1 MIKIIAV
8 GRIKEKAQVTL
19 IDEYLKRI
27 KPLHKIEVIELN
39 KSKHQDK
46 EVEKIIEDE
55 SKRILE
61 KVKDTDWVILL
72 DLKGQNIDSV
82 KLSQHIEKN
91 LNTGKNIAFIIGGS
105 HGVGET
111 IKKRSNFMWQLS
123 ALTFPHQL
131 VRLMLV
137 EQIYRAFTIINKHPY
152 HK

>member
-91 LNTGKNIAFIIGGS
+91 LNTGKNVAIIIGGS
-105 HGVGET
+105 HGVGESV
-111 IKKRSNFMWQLS
+111 KKRSNFMWQLS

>member
-105 HGVGET
+105 HGVGESV
-111 IKKRSNFMWQLS
+111 KKRSNFMWQLS

>member
-105 HGVGET
+105 HGVGES

-137 EQIYRAFTIINKHPY
+137 EQIYRAFTIINKHSY

>member
-39 KSKHQDK
+39 KTKHHDK
-46 EVEKIIEDE
+46 KVEKIIEDE

-105 HGVGET
+105 HGVGES

-123 ALTFPHQL
+123 APTFPHQL

>member
-27 KPLHKIEVIELN
+27 KPLHKIEVIELY

-105 HGVGET
+105 HGVGES

>member
-105 HGVGET
+105 HGVGES